1 MSEFQEKSVAILGLG
16 LMGTSLALALKGL
29 GVRVV
34 GYNHSPAN
42 ARTALE
48 RGAVDAVAASP
59 AEAVAGAS
67 MVVLAAPVLANLEFA
82 DAIAGSLEEGAVV
95 TDMGS
100 TKGVFCRRAAE
111 RHPGMW
117 LVGSHP
123 VAGSEKQG
131 GGAARADLFMGRRTV
146 VTPVEGVPEEAV
158 RRVEALWRAAG
169 SATVR
174 MAPEDHDR
182 LLARTSHLPHLV
194 SAALAGT
201 IGRNRAGEVGMFC
214 GPGFCDSTRLAA
226 GSIQMWRDIL
236 ATNRE
241 AIETELRA
249 FKDELDALYR
259 DIQSGD
265 SVSWT
270 RFLERARS
278 ARAALLEGQSAP
290 GGGTR
295 KPAAGPT

>member
-1 MSEFQEKSVAILGLG
+1 MSEMEEKGVAILGLG
-16 LMGTSLALALKGL
+16 LMGTSLALALKGQ
-29 GVRVV
+29 GIRVV
-34 GYNHSPAN
+34 GYNHSPGN

-48 RGAVDAVAASP
+48 RGAVDGVASSP
-59 AEAVAGAS
+59 AEAVRGAS
-67 MVVLAAPVLANLEFA
+67 MVVLAAPVLANLRFA
-82 DAIAGSLEEGAVV
+82 DEISGALEAGTVV

-100 TKGVFCRRAAE
+100 TKGVFCKRVAE
-111 RHPGMW
+111 GHPEMW

-131 GGAARADLFMGRRTV
+131 GGAARADLFKGRRTV

-158 RRVEALWRAAG
+158 RRVEAMWRAVGAVK
-169 SATVR
+169 VR

-201 IGRNRAGEVGMFC
+201 IGRNRAGEVGIFC

-226 GSIQMWRDIL
+226 GSVQMWRDIL
-236 ATNRE
+236 ETNRE

-270 RFLERARS
+270 RFLERARA
-278 ARAALLEGQSAP
+278 ARAALLEGQSAAGGVGDNP
-290 GGGTR
+290 GT
-295 KPAAGPT
+295 GPT

>member
-1 MSEFQEKSVAILGLG
+1 MDEMQEQSVAILGLG
-16 LMGTSLALALKGL
+16 LMGASLGLALRGK

-48 RGAVDAVAASP
+48 RGAVDAVAATP

-67 MVVLAAPVLANLEFA
+67 MVVLAAPVLANIAFA
-82 DAIAGSLEEGAVV
+82 DAIAGALAEGAIV

-100 TKGVFCRRAAE
+100 TKGEFCRRVAAA
-111 RHPGMW
+111 HPEMC

-131 GGAARADLFMGRRTV
+131 AGAARADLFEGRRCV
-146 VTPVEGVPEEAV
+146 VTPLPGTPDDAI
-158 RRVEALWRAAG
+158 RRVEALWHAVGAY
-169 SATVR
+169 TIR
-174 MAPEDHDR
+174 MSPEDHDR

-194 SAALAGT
+194 SAALAET
-201 IGRNRAGEVGMFC
+201 IGRDRAEEVGTFC
-214 GPGFCDSTRLAA
+214 GPGFCDTTRLAA
-226 GSIQMWRDIL
+226 GSVPMWRDIL
-236 ATNRE
+236 ETNRA
-241 AIETELRA
+241 AIESELQA
-249 FKDELDALYR
+249 FKDALDALYR

-270 RFLERARS
+270 RFLDRARA
-278 ARAALLEGQSAP
+278 ARAALLEGRAASAP
-290 GGGTR
+290 SEPGSL
-295 KPAAGPT
+295 PT

>member
-1 MSEFQEKSVAILGLG
+1 MDEMQEQSVAILGLG
-16 LMGTSLALALKGL
+16 LMGASLGLALRGK

-48 RGAVDAVAASP
+48 RGAVDAVAATP

-67 MVVLAAPVLANLEFA
+67 MVVLAAPVLANIAFA
-82 DAIAGSLEEGAVV
+82 DAIAGALAEGAIV

-100 TKGVFCRRAAE
+100 TKGEFCRRVAAA
-111 RHPGMW
+111 HPEMC

-131 GGAARADLFMGRRTV
+131 AGAARADLFEGRRCV
-146 VTPVEGVPEEAV
+146 VTPLPGTPEDAI
-158 RRVEALWRAAG
+158 RRVEALWHAVGAY
-169 SATVR
+169 TIR
-174 MAPEDHDR
+174 MSPEDHDR

-194 SAALAGT
+194 SAALAET
-201 IGRNRAGEVGMFC
+201 IGRDRAEEVGTFC
-214 GPGFCDSTRLAA
+214 GPGFCDTTRLAA
-226 GSIQMWRDIL
+226 GSIPMWRDIL
-236 ATNRE
+236 ETNRA
-241 AIETELRA
+241 AIESELQA
-249 FKDELDALYR
+249 FKDALDALYR

-270 RFLERARS
+270 RFLDRARA
-278 ARAALLEGQSAP
+278 ARAALLEGRAASAP
-290 GGGTR
+290 SE
-295 KPAAGPT
+295 PDSLPT

>member
-1 MSEFQEKSVAILGLG
+1 MGASLGL
-16 LMGTSLALALKGL
+16 ALRGK

-34 GYNHSPAN
+34 GYNHSPGN
-42 ARTALE
+42 ARTAVE
-48 RGAVDAVAASP
+48 RGAVDQVAKSP
-59 AEAVAGAS
+59 EEAVRGAS
-67 MVVLAAPVLANLEFA
+67 MVVLAAPVLANIGFA
-82 DAIAGSLEEGAVV
+82 DEIAGALEAGAVV

-100 TKGVFCRRAAE
+100 TKGVFCKRVAE

-131 GGAARADLFMGRRTV
+131 SGAARADLFAGRRTV

-158 RRVEALWRAAG
+158 RRVEAMWRAVGAI
-169 SATVR
+169 TVR
-174 MAPEDHDR
+174 MEPEDHDR

-201 IGRNRAGEVGMFC
+201 IGRNRAGEVGLFC

-226 GSIQMWRDIL
+226 GAVQMWRDIL

-241 AIETELRA
+241 AIEVELRA

-270 RFLERARS
+270 RFLERARA
-278 ARAALLEGQSAP
+278 ARAALLEGQSVSGGAGEAP
-290 GGGTR
+290 GT
-295 KPAAGPT
+295 GPT

>member
-1 MSEFQEKSVAILGLG
+1 MKEQRVAILGLG
-16 LMGTSLALALKGL
+16 LMGASLGLALRGK

-48 RGAVDAVAASP
+48 RGAVDAVADSP

-67 MVVLAAPVLANLEFA
+67 MVVLAAPVLTNIAFA
-82 DAIAGSLEEGAVV
+82 EAIAGALAEGAIV

-100 TKGVFCRRAAE
+100 TKGEFCRRVSAA
-111 RHPGMW
+111 HPGMC

-131 GGAARADLFMGRRTV
+131 AGAARAELFVGRRCV
-146 VTPVEGVPEEAV
+146 VTPLPGTQEDAIC
-158 RRVEALWRAAG
+158 RVEALWRAVG
-169 SATVR
+169 ATTLR
-174 MAPEDHDR
+174 MPPEDHDR

-194 SAALAGT
+194 SAALAET
-201 IGRNRAGEVGMFC
+201 IGRDRAAEVGTFC
-214 GPGFCDSTRLAA
+214 GPGFCDTTRLAA
-226 GSIQMWRDIL
+226 GSVAMWQDIL
-236 ATNRE
+236 ETNRA
-241 AIETELRA
+241 AIESELRA
-249 FKDELDALYR
+249 FKDALDALYR

-270 RFLERARS
+270 RFLDRARA
-278 ARAALLEGQSAP
+278 ARAALLEGQSAAGGAGRTP
-290 GGGTR
+290 GT
-295 KPAAGPT
+295 GPT